1 MRVKGFK
8 TIFFQV
14 SSLNGGKQYAQFVDS
29 EEILE
34 VKSLADTIY
43 LLNQVAIQCFLFKEK
58 KSCYTD
64 GDLYWKVILQLSSS
78 FCL

>member
-14 SSLNGGKQYAQFVDS
+14 PSLNGEKRYAQSVDS

-43 LLNQVAIQCFLFKEK
+43 LLNQVAIQ
-58 KSCYTD
+58 
-64 GDLYWKVILQLSSS
+64 GADLSMK
-78 FCL
+78 

>member
-8 TIFFQV
+8 TICFQV
-14 SSLNGGKQYAQFVDS
+14 PSLNGEKQYAQFVDS

-43 LLNQVAIQCFLFKEK
+43 LINQVAIQSFLFKEK
-58 KSCYTD
+58 KQVAIQMGIYTE
-64 GDLYWKVILQLSSS
+64 K
-78 FCL
+78 